1 MNNVSIIGN
10 LTKDPE
16 MRATTGQNQTSV
28 CNMTV
33 AVNDGYGD
41 KQRTSYIPVTVF
53 GKIADNC
60 ERYLYKGS
68 KVGVTGRLQTGSYKD
83 KEGKTVYTWSV
94 IASSVEFLTT
104 KSGEVTHVA
113 QQPDIPPA
121 AGDQTGFGELQDDDI
136 PF

>member
-28 CNMTV
+28 CNMNV

-41 KQRTSYIPVTVF
+41 KRRTSYIPITVF

-68 KVGVTGRLQTGSYKD
+68 KVGVTGRLQTGSYEKD
-83 KEGKTVYTWSV
+83 GKTVYTWAV
-94 IASSVEFLTT
+94 IASSVEFLTA

-113 QQPDIPPA
+113 QPQDIPL
-121 AGDQTGFGELQDDDI
+121 AGEQTGFGQLQDDDI
-136 PF
+136 PY